1 MIIEGRVFTRS
12 GIQHLCIKVS
22 EDGLIEKLS
31 KVDCRGDVKYS
42 FMDKGL
48 VILPA
53 MIDIHVHMRDFKLSY
68 KEDFYTG
75 SAAAAAGG
83 VGVIADMP
91 NTVPRVNSIKILR
104 MRDETASNKSL
115 VDYGLY
121 YGVPDNEGD
130 INGYEEYAIGLKI
143 YPEDLHR
150 RGILDKILQY
160 NNLRGILTV
169 YHPEDPDLI
178 GDSHPLKAELKAAYD
193 IAGGSSENL
202 KTHLTHISSGSTYR
216 IVSRYGRGYTVDTCP
231 HYLFLYRDYYSSR
244 YYNVA
249 PPLRSRWVMLD
260 LFKTFLNG
268 YIKIISTDH
277 APHTYDEKIDGI
289 NGFPGLE
296 TALPLL
302 LTLFNKGL
310 IRLSD
315 VISLYSRNPARLLGI
330 DHLYGS
336 IDEGMYA
343 SLTIVDL
350 YSEYKIDSSK
360 FYSKAKHS
368 PFDGWRVSG
377 RVIATFIRG
386 KPVYMDNEILIK
398 KGIGLNI
405 RKIIREFPYIQDK

>member
-1 MIIEGRVFTRS
+1 MIIEGKAFTRS

-31 KVDCRGDVKYS
+31 KVDCRDDVKYS
-42 FMDKGL
+42 FLDKGL

-104 MRDETASNKSL
+104 MRDETASRKSI

-121 YGVPDNEGD
+121 YGVPDNED
-130 INGYEEYAIGLKI
+130 DVNGYEEYAVGLKI

-150 RGILDKILQY
+150 REVLDKILQY
-160 NNLRGILTV
+160 NSLKEILTV
-169 YHPEDPDLI
+169 YHPEDPSLI
-178 GDSHPLKAELKAAYD
+178 GDAHPLKAELKAAYD
-193 IAGGSSENL
+193 IARGSPEDL
-202 KTHLTHISSGSTYR
+202 KPHLTHISSGSTYR

-231 HYLFLYRDYYSSR
+231 HYLFLYRDCYNSR
-244 YYNVA
+244 YYNVT

-260 LFKTFLNG
+260 LFKTFLDG

-277 APHTYDEKIDGI
+277 APHTYEEKLDGI

-350 YSEYKIDSSK
+350 FSEYKVDSSG

-368 PFDGWRVSG
+368 PFDGWRVFG
-377 RVIATFIRG
+377 RVIGTFIRG

-405 RKIIREFPYIQDK
+405 KRIIREFPYIQDK